1 MSHSEKLFQIASVLD
16 RYANYETSELDALIE
31 AADNVGKSWS
41 GSWLSYESTIYNR
54 DFQPTDEVYKRG
66 SKPQYHAYGALLSA
80 DWQTYSFHAVKQ
92 HINQKVGN
100 PSIDRFSNDG
110 KDATKAFKQAKAFA
124 LSFVYE
130 NFNTESDRFI
140 QGWAEKIEGLEICT
154 ESDFIEFQRYA
165 NQRASKDQNAVKNN
179 QNIGMFKRRRN
190 TLGIRVVTSQVNSP
204 KAIEEDIEIPP
215 HITILAKV
223 FATRHPFD
231 SCKALNE
238 QIVKLALHIQNI
250 ERTLLKGASG
260 YQTDMETS
268 AGSLEE
274 TSDRVEP
281 LGESLDTPRHTFG
294 NKVFIIHGRDDGVKG
309 DVALFVRDLG
319 LKEII
324 LDRQPNE
331 GLIAIL
337 DKFERE
343 AKKADFAIALLTPDD
358 VGALKD
364 EAAEQLK
371 PRARQN
377 VIFELGY
384 FIGKLGRKRV
394 CLLLKGEL
402 ENPSDLDGILY
413 VSMNSPNGWKL
424 ELAREMKQAGLPI
437 DPEKLL

>member
-66 SKPQYHAYGALLSA
+66 SKPQYHAYGALLST

-100 PSIDRFSNDG
+100 PSIDRFSDDG

-154 ESDFIEFQRYA
+154 ESDFIEFQKSL
-165 NQRASKDQNAVKNN
+165 NQRASENRNSSENN
-179 QNIGMFKRRRN
+179 PDINMFKRRRN
-190 TLGIRVVTSQVNSP
+190 TLGLRVMTSQVDSP

-215 HITILAKV
+215 HIAILAKAL
-223 FATRHPFD
+223 ATRHPFD

-238 QIVKLALHIQNI
+238 QIVKLAIHMQSI
-250 ERTLLKGASG
+250 EKTVLKKGESE
-260 YQTDMETS
+260 YQINMADS
-268 AGSLEE
+268 ISNLEGN
-274 TSDRVEP
+274 SDRIEP
-281 LGESLDTPRHTFG
+281 LGESPDTPPRTMG
-294 NKVFIIHGRDDGVKG
+294 NDVFIVHGHDEAAKHA
-309 DVALFVRDLG
+309 VARFVEKLG
-319 LKEII
+319 LNAII
-324 LDRQPNE
+324 LDEQVSKGQTIIE
-331 GLIAIL
+331 KL
-337 DKFERE
+337 EQ
-343 AKKADFAIALLTPDD
+343 KASNAGFAIVLLTPDD
-358 VGALKD
+358 MGAPKD
-364 EAAEQLK
+364 KLDELK

-377 VIFELGY
+377 VVLELGY
-384 FIGKLGRKRV
+384 FLRGLGRERV
-394 CLLLKGEL
+394 CVLHKEEVEL
-402 ENPSDLDGILY
+402 PSDIHGIVYVPMDGY
-413 VSMNSPNGWKL
+413 DGWQNKL
-424 ELAREMKQAGLPI
+424 RQEIEYAGLPVQNR
-437 DPEKLL
+437 

>member
-66 SKPQYHAYGALLSA
+66 SEPQYGLYGARIGP
-80 DWQTYSFHAVKQ
+80 DWQTYSFNSVQ
-92 HINQKVGN
+92 QYINEKVGN
-100 PSIDRFSNDG
+100 PSINRFSGDV
-110 KDATKAFKQAKAFA
+110 KEATKAFKRVKSSA

-130 NFNTESDRFI
+130 NFVTESDRFI
-140 QGWAEKIEGLEICT
+140 QSWVGKIDGLEICA
-154 ESDFIEFQRYA
+154 ESDFIEFQRSL
-165 NQRASKDQNAVKNN
+165 NQQASKDQNSSENKP
-179 QNIGMFKRRRN
+179 NINMFRRRRN
-190 TLGIRVVTSQVNSP
+190 TLGIRVVTSQVDNL
-204 KAIEEDIEIPP
+204 KAIEEDIKIPP
-215 HITILAKV
+215 HITILAKAL
-223 FATRHPFD
+223 ATRHPFD

-238 QIVKLALHIQNI
+238 QILKLAHHIQNI
-250 ERTLLKGASG
+250 EKTILKKDGSE
-260 YQTDMETS
+260 YQTDMEDNIS
-268 AGSLEE
+268 SLEAN
-274 TSDRVEP
+274 SDRIEP
-281 LGESLDTPRHTFG
+281 LGESPDTPRTFG
-294 NKVFIIHGRDDGVKG
+294 DKVFIIHGRDDGVKG

-358 VGALKD
+358 VGAPKD
-364 EAAEQLK
+364 ETNSLK

-377 VIFELGY
+377 VVLELGY
-384 FIGKLGRKRV
+384 FWGRLGRKRLCV
-394 CLLLKGEL
+394 LYKEGVEL
-402 ENPSDLDGILY
+402 PSDMSGIVY
-413 VSMNSPNGWKL
+413 VPMDNFGGWKQK
-424 ELAREMKQAGLPI
+424 LAREMNRAKLPI
-437 DPEKLL
+437 DPQKLL